1 MPFIRPKPVA
11 ATGWNAQFDN
21 QFKEEEVMELT
32 LDEQRLIT
40 AFRKL
45 TPSAREELL
54 AAATSLLRR
63 TVNVND
69 LTDSASNQC
78 QLKPQDSKPESA
90 KTPIFTE

>member
-1 MPFIRPKPVA
+1 
-11 ATGWNAQFDN
+11 
-21 QFKEEEVMELT
+21 MELT

-45 TPSAREELL
+45 TPPAREELL

-63 TVNVND
+63 TVGENN
-69 LTDSASNQC
+69 LADSASNQC
-78 QLKPQDSKPESA
+78 PLKPKESKPEIA